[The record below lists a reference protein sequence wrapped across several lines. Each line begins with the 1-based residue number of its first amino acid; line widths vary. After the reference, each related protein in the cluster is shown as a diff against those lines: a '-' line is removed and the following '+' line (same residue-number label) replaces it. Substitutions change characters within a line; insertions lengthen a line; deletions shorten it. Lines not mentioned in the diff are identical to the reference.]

1 VSDRGWVQHGDGRR
15 EVDTS
20 SGFER
25 EQSHSR
31 LEEKRQRQKA
41 RRASGDRESKGTGN
55 TSLDR
60 EGSAKQTVLSPR
72 VFSEMKEQLDF
83 QVCTSIRVK

>member
-25 EQSHSR
+25 EQSQ
-31 LEEKRQRQKA
+31 EKRQREKA